1 MRTQF
6 FPSARCLIGK
16 MHPGIWI
23 WMSFIL
29 TQFSAELK
37 HWLYSGH
44 ISHYMNWNGVWFW
57 WVLFLKHFFK
67 TLPPKI
73 SYFVCSERR
82 AEAIIKFGTDT
93 IFWIMDLCILFHQNR
108 PKLGAKVV
116 IEMCIKFDHVA
127 GSKSLHTKLSSV
139 ASTHKLKSEKPSHY
153 SHIRKTLFWLRCL
166 TVLEQFLKSLS
177 NRIIYYLRK
186 LKNGGLNL
194 TWVAWPDLTANWE

>member
-6 FPSARCLIGK
+6 SHGIPSARCLIGK
-16 MHPGIWI
+16 VHPGIWI
-23 WMSFIL
+23 FIL

-37 HWLYSGH
+37 HWLYSGYM
-44 ISHYMNWNGVWFW
+44 SHVYMNWNGVWFW

-73 SYFVCSERR
+73 SYFVCSERK

-93 IFWIMDLCILFHQNR
+93 IFWIMDLCILFHQKR

-127 GSKSLHTKLSSV
+127 VSNSLHTKLGSV

-153 SHIRKTLFWLRCL
+153 SHIRKTLFLIE
-166 TVLEQFLKSLS
+166 VLDCGWTIPQVTLKQNNIL
-177 NRIIYYLRK
+177 LEK
-186 LKNGGLNL
+186 
-194 TWVAWPDLTANWE
+194 A